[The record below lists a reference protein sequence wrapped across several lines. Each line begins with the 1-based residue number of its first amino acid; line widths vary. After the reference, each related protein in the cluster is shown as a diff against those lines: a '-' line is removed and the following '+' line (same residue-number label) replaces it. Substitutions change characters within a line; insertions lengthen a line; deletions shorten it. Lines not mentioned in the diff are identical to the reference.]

1 MATATEIATRAL
13 KRIGKT
19 DSYTSPDSADVSDA
33 TEELN
38 ALIASFEAEGLS
50 GDVLPLDSRFENA
63 VVDMLVVRIAPLFG
77 VPVDDLMRRNYD
89 AGWTQMQAAFTP
101 VPASRFENALRYTG
115 HYTDIGYIIGDPTE
129 LIANWE
135 ASTAYV
141 VRQCVVNSGNV
152 YECVTAGTS
161 DTSGG
166 PTTTA
171 AEITDGTVIWCWRR
185 VDGG

>member
-1 MATATEIATRAL
+1 MATATEISTRAL
-13 KRIGKT
+13 KRIGAI
-19 DSYTSPDSADVSDA
+19 DSGTSPASSDVSDA
-33 TEELN
+33 TDELN

-63 VVDMLVVRIAPLFG
+63 IVDMLVVRIAPLFG
-77 VPVDDLMRRNYD
+77 VPVDDLMRSNYN
-89 AGWTQMQAAFTP
+89 AGWSQLQAAFMA
-101 VPASRFENALRYTG
+101 VPQSRFDNALRYTG
-115 HYTDIGYIIGDPTE
+115 HYSDVGFIIGDVTAQ
-129 LIANWE
+129 ISDWQ
-135 ASTAYV
+135 ASTAYTI
-141 VRQCVVNSGNV
+141 RQYVINSGNV

-171 AEITDGTVIWCWRR
+171 AEITDGTVVWCWRR